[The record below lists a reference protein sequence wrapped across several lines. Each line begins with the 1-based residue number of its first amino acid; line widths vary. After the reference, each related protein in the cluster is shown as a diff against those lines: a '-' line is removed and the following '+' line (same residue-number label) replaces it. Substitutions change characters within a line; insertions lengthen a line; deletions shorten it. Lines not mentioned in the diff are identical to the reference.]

1 MNVSH
6 MERHPTISLNNEVTV
21 RTRCVDHIAVLKS
34 LKRCNRM
41 IDVCQVRSSLRA
53 LLLEVRKVARVAHGK
68 ERTTKNRPMS
78 QDAVQFIERFV
89 EGPIR
94 FPRICTPPL
103 RFDMSA

>member
-53 LLLEVRKVARVAHGK
+53 LLLEIRKVARGAHRK
-68 ERTTKNRPMS
+68 ERTSKNRPMS
-78 QDAVQFIERFV
+78 QDAVEIVEQFE
-89 EGPIR
+89 EGPILD
-94 FPRICTPPL
+94 PE
-103 RFDMSA
+103 SAPDR